1 MSWFAEWE
9 QFKAAQKN
17 KELTGKSPVCSAKES
32 VYTNQSMNKLTE
44 TGNKIALDYLLALP
58 IERRHE
64 LTAQVELVEEYN
76 KAKKKQTNL
85 FADLF
90 RNLTADMKRFKW
102 SKEKVQK
109 LTGVSWK
116 DLRSVYFAEIG

>member
-1 MSWFAEWE
+1 MSWFSEWE
-9 QFKAAQKN
+9 AFKAAQKN

-44 TGNKIALDYLLALP
+44 TGNRIALDYLLALP

-64 LTAQVELVEEYN
+64 LTVQVELVEEYN

>member
-9 QFKAAQKN
+9 AFKAAQKN
-17 KELTGKSPVCSAKES
+17 KDFTAQITVKSASES

-44 TGNKIALDYLLALP
+44 TGNKIALNYLLSLP
-58 IERRHE
+58 LERRHE

-76 KAKKKQTNL
+76 KAKKKQVNL
-85 FADLF
+85 FVDLF
-90 RNLTADMKRFKW
+90 RNLTADMKRFRW
-102 SKEKVQK
+102 SKEHVAK